1 MFQEFK
7 KFLMRGNVVDL
18 AIGIII
24 GAAFGKIIESL
35 VKDILMPPLGYLLSG
50 IDFSAL
56 SWKLDQTG
64 KAAIQYGAFFNSL
77 IQFFIIGFAVFL
89 LVKALNKVV
98 VKKEKLP
105 PPPTQQEI
113 LLKEIRDL
121 LAEDSKKIN

>member
-56 SWKLDQTG
+56 SWKLGQTG

-89 LVKALNKVV
+89 LVKALNKVA

-105 PPPTQQEI
+105 PLPTQQEV

-121 LAEDSKKIN
+121 LAEDSKKIR

>member
-18 AIGIII
+18 AIGMII

-77 IQFFIIGFAVFL
+77 VQFFIIGFAVFL
-89 LVKALNKVV
+89 LVKALNKVA

-105 PPPTQQEI
+105 LPPTQQEI

-121 LAEDSKKIN
+121 LAEDSKKTH

>member
-18 AIGIII
+18 AIGMII

-105 PPPTQQEI
+105 LPPTQQEV
-113 LLKEIRDL
+113 LLREIRDL
-121 LAEDSKKIN
+121 LSEGSKKIR